1 MGLNDDPSLPDLL
14 REHIK
19 DSAKFREDTITQ
31 FIKLDGRLEAMQVEL
46 TQNTRTCDD
55 IRALQTTARVGGT
68 ALRWAGYAAAAV
80 TAVVILWNTVFSHK
94 SPSIG
99 PQ

>member
-14 REHIK
+14 RQHIA
-19 DSAKFREDTITQ
+19 DSTKFREDTTTQ
-31 FIKLDGRLEAMQVEL
+31 FIKLDSRLETMQTEL
-46 TQNTRTCDD
+46 AKNTSTCDD

-68 ALRWAGYAAAAV
+68 ALRWTGYAAAAV

-94 SPSIG
+94 PPSIG

>member
-14 REHIK
+14 RQHIA
-19 DSAKFREDTITQ
+19 DSTKFREDTITQ
-31 FIKLDGRLEAMQVEL
+31 FIKLDGRLETMQTEL
-46 TQNTRTCDD
+46 AKNTSTCDD

-68 ALRWAGYAAAAV
+68 ALRWTGYAAAAV

-94 SPSIG
+94 PPSIG